1 MDNNFKTMVFALALL
16 VLMIVVG
23 VFGYVFI
30 EDFSFFEALYMTVI
44 TMSTVGF
51 KEVHELSPSGMIFTS
66 VLIVLSFGV
75 FATVITTATRYI
87 VSGVFSNY
95 YKIRKVKKQIEK
107 IENHVIVVGYG
118 RIGKQI
124 VEDLLA
130 HNQSVVL
137 IEQNDNITE
146 KIRSSNNL
154 LFVQGDA
161 TNDEVLLEAGISR
174 AKSLITALPIDA
186 DNLFVVLS
194 ARELNK
200 GIKIISR
207 ASNDNSDKKLKHAGA
222 DNVIMPAKTGGTRMA
237 KLVAQP
243 DIVEF
248 LDFVLVQ
255 DTGSVRLEEVSCAS
269 LSKAHDIKT
278 IRELDIRNKSGANI
292 VGLRRADG
300 SYIVNPIPDET
311 ISREDKIFALGTN
324 QDLIKLKDIL
334 RKL

>member
-137 IEQNDNITE
+137 IEQNDNIIE

-248 LDFVLVQ
+248 LDFVLMQ

>member
-174 AKSLITALPIDA
+174 AKSLISALPIDA

>member
-137 IEQNDNITE
+137 IEQNDNIIE